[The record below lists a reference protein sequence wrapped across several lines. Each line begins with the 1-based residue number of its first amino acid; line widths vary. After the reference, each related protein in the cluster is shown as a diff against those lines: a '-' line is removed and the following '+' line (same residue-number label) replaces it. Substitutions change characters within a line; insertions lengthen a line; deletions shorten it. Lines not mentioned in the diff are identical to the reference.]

1 MKWQEIIKRGYAGR
15 GDAFDFKEYG
25 ASPTKRSALRRRKA
39 GRIYTDRPRKPLSP
53 ERQQQANEKR
63 KETMRL
69 NEEKRLREEK
79 AKKEARY
86 TGGQFL
92 DKPEKEEE
100 KEPFNP
106 FNVRRD

>member
-1 MKWQEIIKRGYAGR
+1 MKWQDIIKRGYAGR

-25 ASPTKRSALRRRKA
+25 PSPTKRSALRRRKTR
-39 GRIYTDRPRKPLSP
+39 RIYSDKPRRPLTPEEQKRK
-53 ERQQQANEKR
+53 NEKIA
-63 KETMRL
+63 ETKKL

-79 AKKEARY
+79 ARKEAKY

-92 DKPEKEEE
+92 DKPVKEEEE

-106 FNVRRD
+106 FNM

>member
-1 MKWQEIIKRGYAGR
+1 MKWQDIIKRGYAGR

-25 ASPTKRSALRRRKA
+25 ASPTKRQALRTKKP
-39 GRIYTDRPRKPLSP
+39 GRIYADKPRKPLSP
-53 ERQQQANEKR
+53 ERRQQANK
-63 KETMRL
+63 KAAETKKL

-79 AKKEARY
+79 ARKEAKY

-92 DKPEKEEE
+92 DKPVKEEEE

-106 FNVRRD
+106 FNV